1 MNIQVKSFLS
11 KEQAPI
17 IITLPEGAVLKQIRE
32 NLDDK
37 DVLVLVNGVVR
48 PDNYPV
54 SVNDV
59 ISIMPILAGG

>member
-11 KEQAPI
+11 KEQTPI